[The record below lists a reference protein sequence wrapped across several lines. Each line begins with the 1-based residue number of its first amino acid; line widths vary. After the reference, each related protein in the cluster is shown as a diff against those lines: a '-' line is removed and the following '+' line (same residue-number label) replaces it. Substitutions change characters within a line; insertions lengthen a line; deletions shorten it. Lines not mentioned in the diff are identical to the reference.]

1 MEGTATT
8 PEQITASAVRPLI
21 ESFVANVM
29 PEKWTL
35 LRSGELDEDT
45 HFVLAL
51 LLLKCI
57 SYISKD
63 LVESLQSSQLQ
74 SDEYVLGSDLRNSI
88 SQTFSEVMN
97 IKCVISE
104 ELTTL
109 IVKEVTETI
118 SSALSS
124 REGSE
129 EPVIARKP
137 PNTRLNIMVY
147 YASKMFQA
155 YANTPLPCPKRDVNI
170 VLELEVESDEFQQD
184 SEPPTQS
191 VEPGISLTALSQAFQ
206 AAINKQVNV
215 IKQSVLFS
223 LTDSEQTLLQAES
236 SLDIQFAAADVAR
249 LIVQSLKGRDSAAP
263 TPKTKRRSRV
273 CKDRVLLK
281 LKTFLLK
288 YLLKSSMLYALI
300 QLKARLIEPSTAES
314 KDSMCSFMD
323 SVEFLVL
330 RDIDENNKGANEESV
345 FSKLEEMFSGE
356 RETLSKELT
365 DLLYTDLKIRSMQ
378 SSSEVLLDDTLYA
391 AIGAKV
397 ECCLDL
403 TKWWLNTRA
412 APQSEDVIHA
422 VMANHPLEETL
433 LLLHSTS
440 ETNDSETQLRTLI
453 IMLVQ
458 RTYKKAQVPHRMGK
472 PEDIVDHLLEK
483 TRAQLEN
490 IDLDMSEKTFKQLS
504 KVIFK
509 HLHKKTGCPSRL
521 LLLMELRDPQIEE
534 SLVSFLKQHVTQPP
548 EQQSTWSRFF
558 SNFALPG

>member
-8 PEQITASAVRPLI
+8 PEQITVSVVRPLI
-21 ESFVANVM
+21 ESFIANVT
-29 PEKWTL
+29 PEQWTL

-45 HFVLAL
+45 YVILAEL
-51 LLLKCI
+51 LLDCL

-104 ELTTL
+104 ELTML

-137 PNTRLNIMVY
+137 PVIRLHIMVY
-147 YASKMFQA
+147 YASIIFQA
-155 YANTPLPCPKRDVNI
+155 FANTPLPCTKRDGNI
-170 VLELEVESDEFQQD
+170 VLEVEVESDESEQD
-184 SEPPTQS
+184 NEPPTQS
-191 VEPGISLTALSQAFQ
+191 VAPGISLTALSQAFQ
-206 AAINKQVNV
+206 SEIGKYVNE
-215 IKQSVLFS
+215 IKQTVLFN

-236 SLDIQFAAADVAR
+236 SLDIRFVADDLAK
-249 LIVQSLKGRDSAAP
+249 LIAQSLKGRDSAAP

-281 LKTFLLK
+281 LKTFLVR

-300 QLKARLIEPSTAES
+300 QLKARLIQPSTAES

-440 ETNDSETQLRTLI
+440 ETNISEGDPQLRTLI

-458 RTYKKAQVPHRMGK
+458 RTYKKAQVPQRMGK

-490 IDLDMSEKTFKQLS
+490 IDFDMNLHLS
-504 KVIFK
+504 YKALTHIGHGYKRSWLGELTTVCAELLQ
-509 HLHKKTGCPSRL
+509 HLYQISMKPSGCTL
-521 LLLMELRDPQIEE
+521 L
-534 SLVSFLKQHVTQPP
+534 
-548 EQQSTWSRFF
+548 
-558 SNFALPG
+558 